1 VFYEGISVEFERKR
15 NTTSV
20 LFVSVLFV
28 SVLFVSELFVSV
40 FFVQCFCICVFRIS
54 AFRISAFRISAFVSV
69 LFVSVLFVSVL
80 SYQCFSYQCFRISA
94 FRIMFFVSDST
105 FTIYIAEVGYLL
117 IKIRQES
124 VFPMKLIV
132 FLECHFATVNIAD
145 TCLLSTRI
153 LDTYSQ

>member
-1 VFYEGISVEFERKR
+1 MFYEGISVEFERKR

-40 FFVQCFCICVFRIS
+40 FFVSVFLYLCFSYQCF
-54 AFRISAFRISAFVSV
+54 
-69 LFVSVLFVSVL
+69 

-94 FRIMFFVSDST
+94 FRISAFVSVLYVSVFFVSDST

-132 FLECHFATVNIAD
+132 FLECHFATVNISD